1 VDITLMRRFFF
12 AVVGCALC
20 ACASAPCKE
29 SVVAGHQGEF
39 GLDRA
44 VITSLDRPWS
54 STRTLEG
61 VALNSPLA
69 FQDLCPGRYVVSVHD
84 VVGNS
89 ASTYRRVGWLRWRGQ
104 TQGRLAAPREAQAG
118 APAYLD
124 LERPRV
130 PAAPKEIM
138 PSR

>member
-1 VDITLMRRFFF
+1 MRRLFLAF
-12 AVVGCALC
+12 AAAALS
-20 ACASAPCKE
+20 ACAAAPCRE
-29 SVVAGHQGEF
+29 AIVAGHQGEF

-44 VITSLDRPWS
+44 VLTSLDRPWS

-69 FQDLCPGRYVVSVHD
+69 FEELCPGRYVVTVHD
-84 VVGNS
+84 VVGNA
-89 ASTYRRVGWLRWRGQ
+89 ASTYRRVGWLRWRGP

-118 APAYLD
+118 SPSYLD
-124 LERPRV
+124 FERPRV

>member
-1 VDITLMRRFFF
+1 MRRLFLAS
-12 AVVGCALC
+12 AVVALS
-20 ACASAPCKE
+20 ACASAPCRE
-29 SVVAGHQGEF
+29 SVVAGHQHEF

-44 VITSLDRPWS
+44 VLTSLDRPWS

-69 FQDLCPGRYVVSVHD
+69 FGNLCPGRYVVTVHD
-84 VVGNS
+84 VVGNA
-89 ASTYRRVGWLRWRGQ
+89 ASTYRRVGWLRWRGT

-118 APAYLD
+118 TPSYLD